1 MSFHYLN
8 FSYLISLLMS
18 PTLLSK
24 FQLGFII
31 ISYFI
36 TYFNE
41 HFLRVSFNQ
50 IDTYFLFVHP
60 YYQNSILELPKT
72 KSTYKLCNP
81 RSFFTPEGRGSVAK
95 RCFA

>member
-1 MSFHYLN
+1 
-8 FSYLISLLMS
+8 MS

-36 TYFNE
+36 TYFIE

-60 YYQNSILELPKT
+60 YYQNYILELRKPKVHT
-72 KSTYKLCNP
+72 NYAIQEHFLL
-81 RSFFTPEGRGSVAK
+81 RRGGVVLQNGALHSW
-95 RCFA
+95 